1 MGRGFT
7 RSERLEELKRLYVMQ
22 AFSDIEM
29 AKRLDVDRTTI
40 FKDRRELESNYP
52 FVQDAD
58 GRWRIDKKRYVSAIQ
73 FNLHEALAV
82 YLAARRASRQTRIS
96 QPHVANAIQKLA
108 AALRQPMTERLVQA
122 GESLLAQSVQ
132 PERVKVLEAIAE
144 GWVSQQKVRIT
155 HQGLRARQAQTHLVS
170 PYLIEPSLLGDGT
183 YLIGYSDVFN
193 DVATFKVERI
203 ERAVVTGEPFTLP
216 EDFDEQK
223 LLQHA
228 WGIWYGEGE
237 PVTVKL
243 HFFGEQVTR
252 RVKETIWHP
261 SQKPIE
267 DTADGCIWTAQVAE
281 WREMVPWVRGWGAD
295 VEVVEPEEL
304 REALRREAQRLAE
317 MYGVVVMPPT
327 QPRYYAHSRPDM
339 AESEWQPLK
348 DHLMAT
354 GELAAKLGRAAGISE
369 LARIA
374 GNSAR
379 HRQILS
385 GVSGSFA
392 RQQPARRPCHCRGT
406 RGHQAVP

>member
-1 MGRGFT
+1 M
-7 RSERLEELKRLYVMQ
+7 KRLYVMQ

-40 FKDRRELESNYP
+40 FKDRSDLEGEYP
-52 FVQDAD
+52 FVQDED
-58 GRWRIDKKRYVSAIQ
+58 GRWRIDKKRYVSAIK

-96 QPHVANAIQKLA
+96 QPHVANAIEKLA

-237 PVTVKL
+237 PQTVKL
-243 HFFGEQVTR
+243 RFFGEQVTR

-304 REALRREAQRLAE
+304 RQALRREAQRLAE
-317 MYGVVVMPPT
+317 MYGVINAKPEDGLIAHWRKRDQEAQSLRTHLLEASQLAERFAANVGLPEVGRCWGCCTIWARPAPNIKTIYAPT
-327 QPRYYAHSRPDM
+327 RD
-339 AESEWQPLK
+339 
-348 DHLMAT
+348 
-354 GELAAKLGRAAGISE
+354 
-369 LARIA
+369 
-374 GNSAR
+374 
-379 HRQILS
+379 
-385 GVSGSFA
+385 
-392 RQQPARRPCHCRGT
+392 
-406 RGHQAVP
+406 